1 VAKTHPSLST
11 PCLVARARVARCGT
25 AAPASLSADE
35 LQQLDRAAARGP
47 VIAVGHPTDKALR
60 LFFSRYPKKKVL
72 RRRRRPVRGAR

>member
-1 VAKTHPSLST
+1 
-11 PCLVARARVARCGT
+11 
-25 AAPASLSADE
+25 LSADE
-35 LQQLDRAAARGP
+35 PLMPDRGSARGP